1 MGETDRLLGKLLIE
15 EDVRPVPRKKTLEEY
30 RRSWESRTRA
40 RQRLV
45 DHKEKLGE
53 GYLPSD
59 EVDYEKDVAFGIT
72 KKNRMFLSADMVKD
86 EHGNPPKKMGTI
98 SHLGLLIA
106 AELADAQGSNLTDD
120 YACRGIVKPKLGG
133 RVIFWETT
141 HELTTARLAPF
152 AKDCIEELLK
162 RKLIEL
168 ETEVYGSN
176 EDVAVATAEE
186 IKRDW

>member
-1 MGETDRLLGKLLIE
+1 MGETEDLLGKLLLA
-15 EDVRPVPRKKTLEEY
+15 EDVRPSPRKRTLAEY
-30 RRSWESRTRA
+30 RQSWESRTRA
-40 RQRLV
+40 HQRLSTQ
-45 DHKEKLGE
+45 KRLGE

-72 KKNRMFLSADMVKD
+72 KQKRRFLSADMVTD
-86 EHGNPPKKMGTI
+86 EHGQPPKRMGTI
-98 SHLGLLIA
+98 SHIGLLVA
-106 AELADAQGSNLTDD
+106 AGFAKSTDEKPGDD

-141 HELTTARLAPF
+141 PELTTARLAPF
-152 AKDCIEELLK
+152 VKDCIEELLK
-162 RKLIEL
+162 RHLIQL
-168 ETEVYGSN
+168 ETEVYGAN